1 MQYKYL
7 IIYFD
12 PFVMFIETKTPK
24 DYKITIQYWISLN
37 LFI

>member
-7 IIYFD
+7 IIYID

-24 DYKITIQYWISLN
+24 DYKITIQYWNVLT
-37 LFI
+37 L